1 MMRSTDNKPQDDIE
15 PVETPEERAQKKAQM
30 KALLAGLD
38 EVAERYLAEQELLFS
53 EGQ

>member
-1 MMRSTDNKPQDDIE
+1 MMQPSNDSQQDDIE

-38 EVAERYLAEQELLFS
+38 EAAEKYLAVQDERNNS
-53 EGQ
+53 